1 MESHWVAG
9 ELNLRVGSARN
20 GYVLHRLHVGRS
32 LWANLVDSDIPHMFY
47 TDMHGYTQVW
57 DPYRLHNTHMVTYVP
72 LYLYN

>member
-20 GYVLHRLHVGRS
+20 GYVLHRLHGPF
-32 LWANLVDSDIPHMFY
+32 AKGEPCVDSDIPHMFY

-57 DPYRLHNTHMVTYVP
+57 DPYRLHNTHMVT
-72 LYLYN
+72 